1 MALEEVTFL
10 YTDNL
15 HNIIDDISGP
25 VADALLKAQGDRFVK
40 NPFKIELVD
49 VSKDHSRFMVTF
61 KGHKQNM
68 KIKAFVNSILP
79 NSFSDKQIWD
89 FIQEYNKLALGR
101 KPQEIDTPSFN
112 KIEPREFKFEP
123 KDVRNTF
130 ISLVTETYP
139 HGQEEEVMK
148 FMPQGLTKDEFG
160 NYYKVIGKSE
170 TMFTSHLDTA
180 DRTKSYVN
188 LLSVQKDG
196 DEIIM
201 TDGTSILGADDK
213 AGVTVML
220 YMMAHNVPGVYYF
233 FIGEERGGIGSYKL
247 AAAYNKY
254 EHLKDL
260 KRCVSFDRRNYF
272 SVITR
277 QSYRQCC
284 SDEFAKALAGELNKS
299 GLNISLDP
307 TGIYT
312 DSASFIDEIPECTNI
327 SVGYFSEHTTKECQ
341 NISFLERLAKACVSV
356 NWESLPTVKKVGF
369 DEEILR
375 KYKGFL
381 TELKATVFNLEMKMV
396 DDFGDAVIKIEVEPD
411 LEMVYDE
418 LKLIHQLLNKYK
430 MNPDITFDN
439 QYIKII
445 LK

>member
-1 MALEEVTFL
+1 METL
-10 YTDNL
+10 
-15 HNIIDDISGP
+15 
-25 VADALLKAQGDRFVK
+25 
-40 NPFKIELVD
+40 
-49 VSKDHSRFMVTF
+49 
-61 KGHKQNM
+61 
-68 KIKAFVNSILP
+68 
-79 NSFSDKQIWD
+79 
-89 FIQEYNKLALGR
+89 
-101 KPQEIDTPSFN
+101 
-112 KIEPREFKFEP
+112 FEQME
-123 KDVRNTF
+123 KT
-130 ISLVTETYP
+130 
-139 HGQEEEVMK
+139 
-148 FMPQGLTKDEFG
+148 
-160 NYYKVIGKSE
+160 
-170 TMFTSHLDTA
+170 
-180 DRTKSYVN
+180 
-188 LLSVQKDG
+188 
-196 DEIIM
+196 
-201 TDGTSILGADDK
+201 ILGADDK
-213 AGVTVML
+213 SGVTVML

-341 NISFLERLAKACVSV
+341 NISFLERLAKACVSA

>member
-40 NPFKIELVD
+40 NPFKIEIVD

-61 KGHKQNM
+61 KDHKQNM

-101 KPQEIDTPSFN
+101 KPQEIDTPNFN

-139 HGQEEEVMK
+139 HGHEEEVMK

-299 GLNISLDP
+299 GLN
-307 TGIYT
+307 
-312 DSASFIDEIPECTNI
+312 
-327 SVGYFSEHTTKECQ
+327 
-341 NISFLERLAKACVSV
+341 
-356 NWESLPTVKKVGF
+356 VKKVGF